1 MFSYS
6 DECQANK
13 AFKYVKRMLP
23 LFHAVVKFCSINRL
37 FIYKV
42 LFSGYW

>member
-6 DECQANK
+6 DEYRTKK

-23 LFHAVVKFCSINRL
+23 LFRTEVKL
-37 FIYKV
+37 K
-42 LFSGYW
+42 